1 MKICPSYIWMS
12 QIMKELA
19 GGQDAKQPEGLL
31 EGEDYEPG
39 KEGLIKNSTSYSKDR
54 DAVIDNARIEELWN
68 QKWFLDAMKELGDQE
83 WERCEFEAKEG
94 FKESVPYGDRGHE
107 SDAGS
112 EADKNAH
119 NSYATEATTIGP
131 AL

>member
-1 MKICPSYIWMS
+1 M
-12 QIMKELA
+12 A
-19 GGQDAKQPEGLL
+19 
-31 EGEDYEPG
+31 
-39 KEGLIKNSTSYSKDR
+39 NSEATWCEDR
-54 DAVIDNARIEELWN
+54 DADIDNARIEELWN

-112 EADKNAH
+112 EAD
-119 NSYATEATTIGP
+119 
-131 AL
+131 